1 MLIHNLISKKTEYF
15 ISKINEVAQK
25 YQADISADSQGGMFG
40 IYFTKKEVTNYNDI
54 LNTNEN
60 NFISF
65 FQYMLKN
72 GIFFAPSMFEA
83 GFISSSHTK
92 KDIDYTVKIFEKW
105 LKEIYLSI
113 N

>member
-1 MLIHNLISKKTEYF
+1 
-15 ISKINEVAQK
+15 
-25 YQADISADSQGGMFG
+25 MFG
-40 IYFTKKEVTNYNDI
+40 IYFTKREVTNYNDI